1 VVIEAAGLQF
11 VAERAELPLVSEL
24 RVDVET
30 RSGRSELVFAHPT
43 WTPPGKC

>member
-11 VAERAELPLVSEL
+11 VAERVQLPLVSEL

-30 RSGRSELVFAHPT
+30 RGGRSELVLAHPT
-43 WTPPGKC
+43 WSPPGRC